1 MSLFKVQVPIRFGDC
16 DAAGIVFYP
25 RYFEMIN
32 RTVEDWFAGPLD
44 RSFRQLHLEDFTSI
58 PTVRFEVDFVQVS
71 RLEDLLEFALMVER
85 LGESSCRLKIQAHC
99 HGELRIDVRQT
110 IVFVDMK
117 AMAPTPW
124 SDHLRARMEPFMLQG
139 AEAG

>member
-1 MSLFKVQVPIRFGDC
+1 VSGFTTTIPIRFGDC

-25 RYFEMIN
+25 RYFEMVN
-32 RTVEDWFAGPLD
+32 RTVEDWFAGPLAYG
-44 RSFRQLHLEDFTSI
+44 FRTMHLDDHVSV
-58 PTVRFEVDFVQVS
+58 PTVRFVVDFVQVS
-71 RLEDLLEFALMVER
+71 RLEDLLEFSLMIER

-110 IVFVDMK
+110 IVFVDMA
-117 AMAPTPW
+117 AMSPAPWP
-124 SDHLRARMEPFMLQG
+124 DALRAKMEPFMLQG